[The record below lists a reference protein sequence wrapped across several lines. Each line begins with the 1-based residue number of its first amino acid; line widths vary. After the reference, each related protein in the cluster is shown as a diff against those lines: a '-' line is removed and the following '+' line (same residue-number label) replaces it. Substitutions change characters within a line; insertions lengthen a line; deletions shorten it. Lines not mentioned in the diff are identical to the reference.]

1 MNIIT
6 RVDPSKLPYIMP
18 DMSVDA
24 RSPLKR
30 TSWGSTFESTY
41 SKCHVN
47 ICIWKGWKRMKR
59 GEWVFSEVFDVFIN
73 IVDDNRTLVPFTPSI
88 HHNLWF
94 IRNIFPREIQIYSE
108 AYFNFRNT
116 LKRTYFRM
124 LRLNSGIWNRLN
136 FFLWAIFLFQKSGN
150 DSMNHS
156 DSGHIK
162 ILV

>member
-24 RSPLKR
+24 RSPQKR

-88 HHNLWF
+88 HH
-94 IRNIFPREIQIYSE
+94 
-108 AYFNFRNT
+108 
-116 LKRTYFRM
+116 KKH
-124 LRLNSGIWNRLN
+124 
-136 FFLWAIFLFQKSGN
+136 FFLGKFKSIVRLISILGTRWKELISACLGWIPGFEIALIFSCGRFSYFKNLEMIRWIIPIQG
-150 DSMNHS
+150 
-156 DSGHIK
+156 I
-162 ILV
+162 